1 MAYDTN
7 GKEIDTYYRIDNGN
21 KLTQVI
27 NFSSKNA
34 FPIIADPSAWQV
46 AKCAAAITVAIGSGV
61 FAAAKLVKIKRY
73 IKALGGVKEAAK
85 LLLGATTWAEKAK
98 AGGSALV
105 GLASEILGVKEIQ
118 DNCFS

>member
-21 KLTQVI
+21 TLTQVI

-34 FPIIADPSAWQV
+34 FPIIADPSAWQI

-73 IKALGGVKEAAK
+73 VKTLGGVK
-85 LLLGATTWAEKAK
+85 LMLGATTWAEKAK

-105 GLASEILGVKEIQ
+105 GLASEILGIKEIE